1 MKENLE
7 ASVAASSAMVS
18 NSSMSIGGRMACA
31 PQKGLD
37 ESSIGASSNSH
48 IKEIDNK
55 FGEEINGEH
64 NDYLN
69 LKTPS
74 HNGLQYITPTSHINN

>member
-7 ASVAASSAMVS
+7 ASAAANSAMIS
-18 NSSMSIGGRMACA
+18 GSSMSVGRMACA

-37 ESSIGASSNSH
+37 ESSIGVSSNSH

-55 FGEEINGEH
+55 FGEELNGEH
-64 NDYLN
+64 NDSNMN

-74 HNGLQYITPTSHINN
+74 HNGL